1 MNLFETGEKLARGSD
16 KNTSVKYLSNFV
28 LMEQQIDFLSE
39 MVQKCPDGPKGAP
52 NCQKHPGFRFR
63 TLLDLFGPLW
73 NVDKPAM
80 FGHFCLFYWC
90 VFFWDT
96 LYFWNTISEVS

>member
-39 MVQKCPDGPKGAP
+39 MVQKCPDGPKRIP
-52 NCQKHPGFRFR
+52 NCQKRLGYHFETFW
-63 TLLDLFGPLW
+63 TPLE
-73 NVDKPAM
+73 
-80 FGHFCLFYWC
+80 CL
-90 VFFWDT
+90 
-96 LYFWNTISEVS
+96 